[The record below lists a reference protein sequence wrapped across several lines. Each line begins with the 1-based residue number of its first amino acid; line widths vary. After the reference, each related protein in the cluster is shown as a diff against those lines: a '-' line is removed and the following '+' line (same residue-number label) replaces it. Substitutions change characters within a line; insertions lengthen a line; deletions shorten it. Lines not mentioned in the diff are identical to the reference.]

1 MARTPTMASI
11 DAQIKKAQESV
22 EKTKARYDTAITELG
37 ALYDR
42 KKALQIQELASA
54 LEKSEKSYE
63 DVLKFIKNGMF

>member
-1 MARTPTMASI
+1 MARTQTMASI

-22 EKTKARYDTAITELG
+22 EKTKARYDAAITELG

-54 LEKSEKSYE
+54 LEKSEKTYE
-63 DVLKFIKNGMF
+63 DVLKFIKNGKF